1 METQKKIFF
10 LFCMSAVLLGFFLCQ
25 FPASALEP
33 EDEPQD
39 SGIILDIEDEP
50 EEWEEP
56 SESDSPETLPS
67 EEDINLW
74 DEEVPSTTPD
84 MIDLDLSTVSTDVA
98 AIRQNSDIFLYFV
111 IPVSCAFFLICKFCV
126 WFYSTFVKDAL

>member
-1 METQKKIFF
+1 MQKK
-10 LFCMSAVLLGFFLCQ
+10 LFCLFCVSAVLLGFFFFR
-25 FPASALEP
+25 FPASALEVD
-33 EDEPQD
+33 EDPKD
-39 SGIILDIEDEP
+39 SGIILDIKNEP

-56 SESDSPETLPS
+56 SESENIELFPA

-74 DEEVPSTTPD
+74 EEEVSRTTPNMVD
-84 MIDLDLSTVSTDVA
+84 IDLSSVPADVS

-111 IPVSCAFFLICKFCV
+111 IPVSCAFFLIFKFCV

>member
-1 METQKKIFF
+1 MQKK
-10 LFCMSAVLLGFFLCQ
+10 LFCLFCVSAVLLGFFFFQ

-33 EDEPQD
+33 EEEPQD

-56 SESDSPETLPS
+56 SELDNPEILPT
-67 EEDINLW
+67 EEDIDLW
-74 DEEVPSTTPD
+74 EEKAPSTTPNMVD
-84 MIDLDLSTVSTDVA
+84 IDLSSVSADVS
-98 AIRQNSDIFLYFV
+98 AIRQNSDILLYFV
-111 IPVSCAFFLICKFCV
+111 IPVSCAFFLIFKFCV